1 MDPSS
6 RRHMWELLRTVKQ
19 DRTIVLTTHFMD
31 EADVL
36 GDRIAIMAGGKLKC
50 YGNSLFLKSR
60 FGVGYR
66 MSMVLDSSQSSQNS
80 QSSQSSQIE
89 DTKDTDDGDGIS
101 LVPGKVLSRIQRWVP
116 EAAFL
121 SVSLIGCFRLIC

>member
-66 MSMVLDSSQSSQNS
+66 MSMVLDSSQSSQS
-80 QSSQSSQIE
+80 IQSSQIE

-121 SVSLIGCFRLIC
+121 SVSLIGCFKLI